1 MIIYFLLFFVVA
13 ILAISNMRPTEDVLD
28 KNFSLLLSPSS
39 FLFFICLVVFI
50 GLRHET
56 GGDWGNYLYQLQKA
70 SLMELNQLITFG
82 QDPLY
87 QVIKSY
93 AASFTCE
100 YNNSECA
107 FNEGGLQF
115 LNTVCAIFFCYG
127 LMVFCMHQPRPWLAL
142 CVAVPYLIIVVGIGY
157 TRQAAAL
164 GFIMLALTAMSH
176 GRLFQYCI
184 WILVGATIHKTALIM
199 LPFMIFGIK
208 KNKTLILIAGTTF
221 GLLLYYFFFI
231 EVIALLTQN
240 YLGTQY
246 NSAGALI
253 RLVMNA
259 IPAIIFLSFRNSFAL
274 NRAAKDFW
282 TGVSILAL
290 VLLSLYFISPSST
303 AVDRMGLYL
312 IPLQLFVMSR
322 LPDVFGTFGARN
334 PIINYLII
342 MYSLLILITWI
353 FFSTNAANWIPYKSF
368 IWVWLG
374 ITHA

>member
-1 MIIYFLLFFVVA
+1 MTIYFLLFFVVA
-13 ILAISNMRPTEDVLD
+13 ILAIGNMRPSGDILG

-56 GGDWGNYLYQLQKA
+56 GGDWGNYIYQLQKA

-100 YNNSECA
+100 YNTSECA

-164 GFIMLALTAMSH
+164 GFIMLALTAISH

-199 LPFMIFGIK
+199 LPLMIFGIK
-208 KNKTLILIAGTTF
+208 KNKTLIFIAGAIF

-231 EVIALLTQN
+231 EAIAILAQN
-240 YLGTQY
+240 YLGTEY
-246 NSAGALI
+246 DAAGALI
-253 RLVMNA
+253 RLGMNA

-274 NRAAKDFW
+274 NGAAKDLW

-290 VLLSLYFISPSST
+290 VLLFLYFISPSST
-303 AVDRMGLYL
+303 AVDRIGLYL

-322 LPDVFGTFGARN
+322 LPDVFGVYGARN

-342 MYSLLILITWI
+342 MYSLLVLFTWI
-353 FFSTNAANWIPYKSF
+353 FFSSNAHNWIPYKSF

>member
-13 ILAISNMRPTEDVLD
+13 ILAIGNMRPTEDVLG

-127 LMVFCMHQPRPWLAL
+127 LMVFCMDQPRPWLAL

-164 GFIMLALTAMSH
+164 GFIMLALTAISH

-231 EVIALLTQN
+231 EAIAILTQN
-240 YLGTQY
+240 YLGTEY
-246 NSAGALI
+246 DSAGALI

-290 VLLSLYFISPSST
+290 ALLSLYFISPSST

-312 IPLQLFVMSR
+312 IPLQLFVLSR
-322 LPDVFGTFGARN
+322 LPDVFGTYGARN

>member
-1 MIIYFLLFFVVA
+1 MTIYFLLFFIVA
-13 ILAISNMRPTEDVLD
+13 ILAISNMRPSEDILG

-56 GGDWGNYLYQLQKA
+56 GGDWGNYIYQLQKA
-70 SLMELNQLITFG
+70 SLMKLSQLITFG
-82 QDPLY
+82 GDPLY
-87 QVIKSY
+87 QVIKGY

-142 CVAVPYLIIVVGIGY
+142 CVAVPYLVIVVGIGY

-164 GFIMLALTAMSH
+164 GFIMLALTAISH

-184 WILVGATIHKTALIM
+184 WVLVGAAIHKTALIM
-199 LPFMIFGIK
+199 LPLMIFGVK
-208 KNKTLILIAGTTF
+208 KNKTLIFIAGAIF
-221 GLLLYYFFFI
+221 GLLLYYFFLIEFI
-231 EVIALLTQN
+231 SILAQN
-240 YLGTQY
+240 YLASEY
-246 NSAGALI
+246 DAAGAFI
-253 RLVMNA
+253 RLLMTA
-259 IPAIIFLSFRNSFAL
+259 IPATIFLSFRNSFAL
-274 NRAAKDFW
+274 NSTEKDFW

-290 VLLSLYFISPSST
+290 VLLFLYFLSPSST
-303 AVDRMGLYL
+303 AVDRIGLYL

-322 LPDVFGTFGARN
+322 LPDVFGTYGARN

-342 MYSLLILITWI
+342 MYSLLVLITWI
-353 FFSTNAANWIPYKSF
+353 FFSSNSVNWIPYKSF